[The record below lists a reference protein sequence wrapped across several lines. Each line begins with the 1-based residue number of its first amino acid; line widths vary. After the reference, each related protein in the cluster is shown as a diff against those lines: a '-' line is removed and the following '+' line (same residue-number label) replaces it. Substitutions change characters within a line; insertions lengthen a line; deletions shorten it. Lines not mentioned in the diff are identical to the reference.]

1 MIRLPLKLPAVSL
14 SNPSKG
20 ATLLFAILILASVF
34 LISLAIGS
42 SILTQRRLSSAI
54 GDSLI
59 AFYAADSGIENRLFA
74 TKSGTPTTGNCADF
88 ALSFSNGATCTIS
101 SVETSG
107 GVTAIRSIGSFR
119 GVKRGMEVSF

>member
-1 MIRLPLKLPAVSL
+1 MTLRRIRRAHRGQAQGE
-14 SNPSKG
+14 KG
-20 ATLLFAILILASVF
+20 ATLLFAILILSSVF
-34 LISLAIGS
+34 LISLAVGTS
-42 SILTQRRLSSAI
+42 LLAQRRLTSSI

-88 ALSFSNGATCTIS
+88 GLTFGNGASCTIS
-101 SVETSG
+101 SVTKEAGAIT
-107 GVTAIRSIGSFR
+107 IRSIGSYR